1 MFEHDVNS
9 QEFLDSG
16 MSAAGETEI
25 GGQEGVV
32 DPQESQYDEEFYL
45 GDDGHEEAVDPHS
58 GDGEEEGSEE
68 GENDPAPA
76 TQGRAKNQT
85 REDNSAARQARL
97 RAEREA
103 DERIARSGMLNPTT
117 GRPFRN
123 MEELERFGK
132 AQREAEVQRIAK
144 QTGRNADDVRE
155 EMNDRDFV
163 RELREA
169 GEAQRAAA
177 QAAEQKREF
186 LVRDAQNFREKHPG
200 VDIVKL
206 EQNRNFRKFCGSRFG
221 VEPLAELYDD
231 YKAIVGGAESAGRAG
246 AESRRSR
253 STGSGSA
260 GGEVLSAS
268 QRAALAQWNRDNPD
282 MKMTAKEFLGR

>member
-16 MSAAGETEI
+16 MSAAEETEI

-68 GENDPAPA
+68 GENDPAHA

-117 GRPFRN
+117 GRPFRS

-144 QTGRNADDVRE
+144 QTGRSADDVRG

-169 GEAQRAAA
+169 
-177 QAAEQKREF
+177 AEQKREF
-186 LVRDAQNFREKHPG
+186 LVQDAQNFREKYPG
-200 VDIVKL
+200 VDILKL
-206 EQNRNFRKFCGSRFG
+206 EQNPNFRKFCGSRFG

-231 YKAIVGGAESAGRAG
+231 YKAIVGSAESAGRAG

-268 QRAALAQWNRDNPD
+268 QQAALAQWNRDNPD